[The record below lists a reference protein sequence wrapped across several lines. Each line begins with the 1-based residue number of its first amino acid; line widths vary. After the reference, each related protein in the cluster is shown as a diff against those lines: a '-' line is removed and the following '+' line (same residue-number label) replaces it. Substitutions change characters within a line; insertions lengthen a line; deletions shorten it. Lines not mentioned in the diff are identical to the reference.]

1 MKKHTIRPVM
11 QLGWFMAYALGAMH
25 IRDNGHVVVKA
36 WCADGAEGEGQ

>member
-1 MKKHTIRPVM
+1 MIRPHM

-25 IRDNGHVVVKA
+25 IRDNGHVIVKA